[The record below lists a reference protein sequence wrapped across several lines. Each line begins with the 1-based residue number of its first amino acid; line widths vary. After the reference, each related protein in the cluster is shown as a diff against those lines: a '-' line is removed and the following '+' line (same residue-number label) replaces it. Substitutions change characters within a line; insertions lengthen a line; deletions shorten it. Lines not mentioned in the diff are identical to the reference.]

1 MKSVAYAL
9 LALSVASVGTAA
21 EPVRVMSFNIRYGT
35 AKDGDNHWD
44 KRKEFL
50 AETVATFD
58 PDLLGTQE
66 TLAFQRD
73 FLAEKMKGFEHVAA
87 GRDDGKETGEMAAL
101 FFRRARFERTAEGHF
116 WLSHTPDVPGSKGWD
131 AALPRI
137 ATWVKLKD
145 RKNPSEKP
153 VLFLNTHFDH
163 MGKTARAE
171 SATLIRKRIAEIG
184 DGCRWVVTG
193 DFNAGEGSGP
203 YQSLFGVAGETPS
216 PIVDTFRVAVPERG
230 KAEGTFNGFKP
241 ASTGGERIDW
251 IGCSRDWDVR
261 LAAIDR
267 MAKAGRTPSDHFPVT
282 AVLRAAVPGRKPTV
296 RVLSYNIHH
305 GEGTDGKVDLP
316 RLARVIRAADPDL
329 VAVQEVDDRTIRTN
343 DVDQTAELARL
354 TGLHGQFGKQIDYEG
369 GGYGQAILS
378 RVPLGRGTVH
388 WLPGEPDRERRIAFA
403 VPVTLFGRD
412 LTFVTTHLHHQ
423 KDEFRQRQAAE
434 MNAIFA
440 GTDRPVLVAGDLNAN
455 PDSRPLDILMPRW
468 AVATGPGRHTY
479 PAGRP
484 TKQIDY
490 VLARPASR
498 FASVELR
505 VPDEPVASDHRP
517 LLAVYEFR
525 DADPESQTPAFPG
538 AEGFGR
544 FAKGGRGGDVY
555 HVTTLNDAGPGSFRD
570 GIATATGPR
579 TIVFD
584 VSGTIE
590 LKSKLVVDK
599 SFLTI
604 AGQTAPGDGVCLKDQ
619 SFQIRKA
626 SHVIVRYLRVRLGDE
641 NKTKPAGFDA
651 MTTDDIDHVIIDRVS
666 VSWGIDGLHD
676 LRRGGNVTVQ
686 WCLYAE
692 ALHDSLHEKGPHAM
706 LASFRD
712 LTAGVS
718 IHHNLF
724 ASSRERHPTLGGSPR
739 TKPGAVCDFRNNVV
753 YNASGATN
761 LGNCRINVVNNYYR
775 PGPNAPANHQP
786 LATKAEVEG
795 ATRAYLAGNVFE
807 GNEAYT
813 QDNFKAVDFARW
825 SKGGYLAKTLE
836 QVRSVTEF
844 ELGEAKLDTHE
855 ATTARDRVL
864 LTAGA
869 SLRRDATD
877 ARIVAGVRDRSH
889 RMINSQKDVGGW
901 PKLKSGIVPADAD
914 GDGMSDWWEKI
925 EGLNEKDPAD
935 RNSIRPGQPYTNLE
949 RYLNGLCR

>member
-1 MKSVAYAL
+1 MKSVVCTMLTL
-9 LALSVASVGTAA
+9 LAANAA
-21 EPVRVMSFNIRYGT
+21 AAAADPVRVMSFNVRYGT
-35 AKDGDNHWD
+35 ARDGEDHWE
-44 KRKEFL
+44 KRKEAL
-50 AETVATFD
+50 AATVAAFD

-66 TLAFQRD
+66 TVNFQRD
-73 FLAEKMKGFEHVAA
+73 FLAENMKGFESFAA
-87 GRDDGKETGEMAAL
+87 GRDDGKEKGEMAAL
-101 FFRRARFERTAEGHF
+101 FFRKARFEKTAGGHF
-116 WLSHTPDVPGSKGWD
+116 WLSPTPDVPGSKGWD

-137 ATWVKLKD
+137 ATWVKLTD
-145 RKNPSEKP
+145 RKDPSGKP

-163 MGKTARAE
+163 VGKTARAE
-171 SATLIRKRIAEIG
+171 SATLIRKRIVEYG
-184 DGCRWVVTG
+184 EGCRLIVAG

-203 YQSLFGVAGETPS
+203 YKSLFGPGEDAPS
-216 PIVDTFRVAVPERG
+216 PVVDSFRVAVPERG

-241 ASTGGERIDW
+241 TSVGGERIDW

-261 LAAIDR
+261 LAGIDR
-267 MAKAGRTPSDHFPVT
+267 TVHNGRTPSDHFPVT
-282 AVLRAAVPGRKPTV
+282 AVLRAANPGRKPTL

-305 GEGTDGKVDLP
+305 GEGTDGIVDLP
-316 RLARVIRAADPDL
+316 RLARVIRAADADL
-329 VAVQEVDDRTIRTN
+329 VALQEVDDRTKRTKG
-343 DVDQTAELARL
+343 VDQTAELARQ
-354 TGLHGQFGKQIDYEG
+354 TGMYGVFGKQIDYEG

-388 WLPGEPDRERRIAFA
+388 WLPGEPDRERRLAFG
-403 VPVTLFGRD
+403 VPVSVFGRE

-423 KDEFRQRQAAE
+423 NDEFRQRQAAE
-434 MNAIFA
+434 LNRLFA
-440 GTDRPVLVAGDLNAN
+440 DTDRPVIVAGDLNAN
-455 PDSRPLDILMPRW
+455 PDSKPLGVFLSHW
-468 AVATGPGRHTY
+468 AVATGPGLHTF
-479 PAGRP
+479 PAGQP

-490 VLARPASR
+490 VIARPAPA
-498 FASVELR
+498 FATIELR

-525 DADPESQTPAFPG
+525 APAPGTQALAFPG

-555 HVTTLNDAGPGSFRD
+555 HVTNVNDAGPGSLRD
-570 GIATATGPR
+570 GIATSRGPR

-590 LKSKLVVDK
+590 LKSKLIVDK

-604 AGQTAPGDGVCLKDQ
+604 AGQSAPGDGICLKDH

-641 NKTKPAGFDA
+641 NKVKPAGFDA
-651 MTTDDIDHVIIDRVS
+651 MTTDDIDHVMLDHLS
-666 VSWGIDGLHD
+666 VSWGIDGNHD

-686 WCLYAE
+686 WCVYAE

-739 TKPGAVCDFRNNVV
+739 TKPEAVCDFRNNVV

-761 LGNCRINVVNNYYR
+761 LGNCRINVINNHYR
-775 PGPNAPANHQP
+775 PGPNTPAGNRP

-795 ATRAYLAGNVFE
+795 ATRVFMAGNVFE
-807 GNEAYT
+807 GNDEFT
-813 QDNFKAVDFARW
+813 RDNFKAVDFTKW
-825 SKGGYLAKTLE
+825 SKGGYLAKSLE
-836 QVRSVTEF
+836 QVRADVEF
-844 ELGEAKLDTHE
+844 
-855 ATTARDRVL
+855 
-864 LTAGA
+864 
-869 SLRRDATD
+869 
-877 ARIVAGVRDRSH
+877 
-889 RMINSQKDVGGW
+889 DVGG
-901 PKLKSGIVPADAD
+901 
-914 GDGMSDWWEKI
+914 
-925 EGLNEKDPAD
+925 AD
-935 RNSIRPGQPYTNLE
+935 RRRTTRRRASIESSTRPGHPSSGTRPTLVSS
-949 RYLNGLCR
+949 RA